1 MNEGKIPGTKRR
13 ELILNWLKE
22 TNVPMKGSEMAQK
35 TNVSRQV
42 IVQDISLLKAQNE
55 PILATSQ
62 GYMYMRQEN
71 DELPAFKRIIA
82 SSHKPEATAEELNII
97 VDYGV
102 TVKDVIIEHS
112 VYGELTASIM
122 VSNRKEVRD
131 FIEKIEE
138 TKAAYLSQLT
148 EGLHLHTLVAD
159 REEKLEEVCTAL
171 KAAGFLVSEED

>member
-1 MNEGKIPGTKRR
+1 MSEGKIPGTKRR

-22 TNVPMKGSEMAQK
+22 TKVPMKGSDMAKK

-62 GYMYMRQEN
+62 GYVYMKQEN
-71 DELPAFKRIIA
+71 DELPAYKRIIA
-82 SSHKPEATAEELNII
+82 SSHKPEATGEELNII

-102 TVKDVIIEHS
+102 TVKDVIIEHP

-159 REEKLEEVCTAL
+159 REEKLDEVCAAL
-171 KAAGFLVSEED
+171 KTAGFLVNEED